1 MSDPG
6 SNPRIFLSTVV
17 PRPNQQRLVMAVMLA
32 SVVVFVAVLPFAQ
45 WQLAQVW
52 GFIPV
57 YESAVIINDLV
68 TAAMLVGQFTLL
80 RSPGLLALSSGYFFT
95 ATVAT
100 VHMLSFPGLFSATG
114 LLNAGPQ
121 TTAWL
126 YMFWHGGFPL
136 SLIAYALLQQSE
148 RTRHI
153 RLRHAVAPVLWAAC
167 VIFFL
172 TCGVTALATH
182 PTLLPAIMRGHG
194 YTGAMSTTIGIVGM
208 LNLLAAAI
216 LWRHRGH
223 SLLNLWCAV
232 VAVTSVFEVALS
244 AMFNHGRFD
253 LGFYAGRAYGLVAS
267 SFVLVA
273 LIIEHARLYAMLVKA
288 LDNESAARARA
299 LKKTQQLNEA
309 NEHLEQRVKDRTAQ
323 LSVTN
328 GELRQE
334 ITERKR
340 AEHALERSRE
350 ELRELAT
357 ISSRA
362 REEERRRL
370 SRELHDEIAQSLAAL
385 KVDMQML
392 EQKLDATNKPVAD
405 RLSSMQ
411 QAVDDMIGATRRLAS
426 DLRPSML
433 DDLGLVPACRWLVE
447 SFQRRH
453 RIRCELTIAPEHFE
467 LPEPF
472 ASTVY
477 RVLQECL
484 ANVARHA
491 NASVVQV
498 LLVYEAPTVQ
508 LSVRDDGIGFD
519 PSHPR
524 KDLSFGLVGLR
535 ERAYLVRGSLSIDSS
550 PETGTLIELTIP
562 QTMTPA
568 TEAPTPAPDARPKV
582 I

>member
-1 MSDPG
+1 MSDQG
-6 SNPRIFLSTVV
+6 GNPRIFLSTVQ

-57 YESAVIINDLV
+57 YESAVVINDLV

-95 ATVAT
+95 ATVAA
-100 VHMLSFPGLFSATG
+100 VHMLSFPGLFSASG

-126 YMFWHGGFPL
+126 YMFWHGGFPI
-136 SLIAYALLQQSE
+136 SLIAYALLQE
-148 RTRHI
+148 NTRTRHI
-153 RLRHAVAPVLWAAC
+153 RLRRAVSPVLWAAC
-167 VIFFL
+167 VVLLL
-172 TCGVTALATH
+172 TYGLTALATN
-182 PTLLPAIMRGHG
+182 PSLLPAIMRGHG
-194 YTGAMSTTIGIVGM
+194 YTGAMSTTVGIVWM
-208 LNLLAAAI
+208 LNVLAAAI

-267 SFVLVA
+267 GFVLVA

-299 LKKTQQLNEA
+299 LDKTQQLNEA

-328 GELRQE
+328 VELRQE
-334 ITERKR
+334 IAERKR
-340 AEHALERSRE
+340 AEQALERSRE

-370 SRELHDEIAQSLAAL
+370 SRELHDELAQSLAAL

-392 EQKLDATNKPVAD
+392 EQKLHATNKPVAD
-405 RLSSMQ
+405 RLSSME

-453 RIRCELTIAPEHFE
+453 RIRCELTIMPEHFE

-491 NASVVQV
+491 GASTVQV
-498 LLVYEAPTVQ
+498 RLVHDVPTVQ
-508 LSVRDDGIGFD
+508 LSVQDDGIGFD
-519 PSHPR
+519 PAHPR

-535 ERAYLVRGSLSIDSS
+535 ERAYLVRGSLSIESS
-550 PETGTLIELTIP
+550 PEAGTLIELTIP
-562 QTMTPA
+562 QTMTA
-568 TEAPTPAPDARPKV
+568 AMEAPLPAPDAQPRA

>member
-6 SNPRIFLSTVV
+6 SNPRIFLSTVL
-17 PRPNQQRLVMAVMLA
+17 PRPNQQRLVTAVMLA

-45 WQLAQVW
+45 WQLAPVW

-57 YESAVIINDLV
+57 YESAVVINDLV

-95 ATVAT
+95 ATVAA
-100 VHMLSFPGLFSATG
+100 VHMLSFPGLFSASG
-114 LLNAGPQ
+114 LLGAGPQ

-136 SLIAYALLQQSE
+136 SLIGYALLQENE
-148 RTRHI
+148 RIRRI
-153 RLRHAVAPVLWAAC
+153 RLSRAVSPVLWAAGA
-167 VIFFL
+167 VL
-172 TCGVTALATH
+172 LLAYGLTALATH
-182 PTLLPAIMRGHG
+182 PSLLPAIMRGNG
-194 YTGAMSTTIGIVGM
+194 YTGAMSTTVSIVWM
-208 LNLLAAAI
+208 LNVLAAAI

-223 SLLNLWCAV
+223 SLLNLWCTV
-232 VAVTSVFEVALS
+232 VAVTSAFEVALS
-244 AMFNHGRFD
+244 AVFNHGRFD

-267 SFVLVA
+267 GFVLVG

-288 LDNESAARARA
+288 LDNESAARAGA
-299 LKKTQQLNEA
+299 LEKTQQLNAA

-323 LSVTN
+323 LSATN
-328 GELRQE
+328 SELRQE

-340 AEHALERSRE
+340 AEQALERSRE
-350 ELRELAT
+350 ELRELAA

-370 SRELHDEIAQSLAAL
+370 SRELHDELAQSLAAL

-392 EQKLDATNKPVAD
+392 EHKLDATNAPVAE
-405 RLSSMQ
+405 RLSAMEH
-411 QAVDDMIGATRRLAS
+411 AVDDMIRATRRLAS

-453 RIRCELTIAPEHFE
+453 RIHCELKIVPGHLE

-491 NASVVQV
+491 GASAVHVR
-498 LLVYEAPTVQ
+498 LLYEASIVQ
-508 LSVRDDGIGFD
+508 LSVQDDGIGFD
-519 PSHPR
+519 PAHPR

-535 ERAYLVRGSLSIDSS
+535 ERAYLVRGSLSIESS
-550 PETGTLIELTIP
+550 PESGTLIELTIP
-562 QTMTPA
+562 QTMVTSPQL
-568 TEAPTPAPDARPKV
+568 PLPAPGAEPKAM
-582 I
+582 

>member
-17 PRPNQQRLVMAVMLA
+17 PRPNQKRLVMAAMLA

-57 YESAVIINDLV
+57 YESAVVINDLV

-95 ATVAT
+95 ATVAA
-100 VHMLSFPGLFSATG
+100 VHMLSFPGLFSASG

-136 SLIAYALLQQSE
+136 SLIAYALLQENE

-153 RLRHAVAPVLWAAC
+153 RLQHALSPVLWAGG
-167 VIFFL
+167 VVLLL
-172 TCGVTALATH
+172 TYGLTALATH
-182 PTLLPAIMRGHG
+182 PSLLAAIMSGHG
-194 YTGAMSTTIGIVGM
+194 YTGAMSTTVGIVWM
-208 LNLLAAAI
+208 LNVLAAAI

-232 VAVTSVFEVALS
+232 VAVTSAFEVALS
-244 AMFNHGRFD
+244 AVFNHGRFD

-299 LKKTQQLNEA
+299 LEKTQQLNEA
-309 NEHLEQRVKDRTAQ
+309 NEHLELRVKDRTTQ

-334 ITERKR
+334 IIERKR
-340 AEHALERSRE
+340 AEQALERSRE

-362 REEERRRL
+362 GEEERRRI
-370 SRELHDEIAQSLAAL
+370 SRELHDELAQSLAAL

-392 EQKLDATNKPVAD
+392 EHKLDATNKPAAE
-405 RLSSMQ
+405 RLSSME

-453 RIRCELTIAPEHFE
+453 RIRCELTIAPKYFE
-467 LPEPF
+467 LAEPF

-491 NASVVQV
+491 GASVVQV
-498 LLVYEAPTVQ
+498 RLIYEAPTIQ

-519 PSHPR
+519 PAHPR

-535 ERAYLVRGSLSIDSS
+535 ERAYLVQGSLSIDSS

-562 QTMTPA
+562 QTIVATPQ
-568 TEAPTPAPDARPKV
+568 TRLPAADDQPRAM
-582 I
+582 

>member
-6 SNPRIFLSTVV
+6 GNPRIFLSTVA
-17 PRPNQQRLVMAVMLA
+17 PPPSQQRLVMAVMLA

-57 YESAVIINDLV
+57 YESAVVINDLV

-80 RSPGLLALSSGYFFT
+80 RSPGLLILSSGYFFT
-95 ATVAT
+95 ATIAAA
-100 VHMLSFPGLFSATG
+100 HMLSFPGLFSASG
-114 LLNAGPQ
+114 LFGAGPQ

-136 SLIAYALLQQSE
+136 SLIGYALLQENE

-153 RLRHAVAPVLWAAC
+153 KLSQAVSPVLWAAG
-167 VIFFL
+167 VVLLL
-172 TCGVTALATH
+172 TYGLTALATR
-182 PTLLPAIMRGHG
+182 PSLLPSIMRGHG
-194 YTGAMSTTIGIVGM
+194 YTSAMSTTVGIVWM
-208 LNLLAAAI
+208 LNVVAAAI

-223 SLLNLWCAV
+223 SLLNLWCTV
-232 VAVTSVFEVALS
+232 VAVTSAFEVALS
-244 AMFNHGRFD
+244 GVFNHGRFD

-267 SFVLVA
+267 SFVLIA
-273 LIIEHARLYAMLVKA
+273 LIIEHTRLYAMLVKA
-288 LDNESAARARA
+288 LDNESTARTRA
-299 LKKTQQLNEA
+299 LEKTQQLNEV

-323 LSVTN
+323 LSITN
-328 GELRQE
+328 TELRQE

-340 AEHALERSRE
+340 AEQALERSKE

-362 REEERRRL
+362 PEEERRRL
-370 SRELHDEIAQSLAAL
+370 SRELHDELAQSLAAL
-385 KVDMQML
+385 KVDVQML
-392 EQKLDATNKPVAD
+392 EQKLVATSEPAAE
-405 RLSSMQ
+405 RLSSMEK
-411 QAVDDMIGATRRLAS
+411 AVDDMIRATRRLAS

-453 RIRCELTIAPEHFE
+453 SIQCELTIEPEHFE
-467 LPEPF
+467 LSEPY

-491 NASVVQV
+491 GASTVRVQ
-498 LLVYEAPTVQ
+498 LAYGQPTVH
-508 LSVRDDGIGFD
+508 LSVQDDGIGFD
-519 PSHPR
+519 PAHPR

-535 ERAYLVRGSLSIDSS
+535 ERAYLVRGSLSIESS

-562 QTMTPA
+562 QALTSATQEPRPARDATPKA
-568 TEAPTPAPDARPKV
+568 M
-582 I
+582 

>member
-1 MSDPG
+1 MSDQG
-6 SNPRIFLSTVV
+6 GNPRIFLSTVQ

-57 YESAVIINDLV
+57 YESAVVINDLV

-95 ATVAT
+95 ATVAA
-100 VHMLSFPGLFSATG
+100 VHMLSFPGLFSASG

-126 YMFWHGGFPL
+126 YMFWHGGFPV
-136 SLIAYALLQQSE
+136 SLIAYALLQE
-148 RTRHI
+148 NARTRHI
-153 RLRHAVAPVLWAAC
+153 RLRRVVYPVLWAAC
-167 VIFFL
+167 VVLLL
-172 TCGVTALATH
+172 TYGLTALATH
-182 PTLLPAIMRGHG
+182 PSLLPIIMRGHG
-194 YTGAMSTTIGIVGM
+194 YTGAMSSTVGIVWL
-208 LNLLAAAI
+208 LNVLAAAI

-267 SFVLVA
+267 GFVLVA

-288 LDNESAARARA
+288 LDSESAARTRA
-299 LKKTQQLNEA
+299 LDKTQQLNEA

-328 GELRQE
+328 VELRQE
-334 ITERKR
+334 IAERKR
-340 AEHALERSRE
+340 AEQALERSRE

-370 SRELHDEIAQSLAAL
+370 SRELHDELAQSLAAL

-392 EQKLDATNKPVAD
+392 EQKLDAANKPVAD
-405 RLSSMQ
+405 RLSSME

-453 RIRCELTIAPEHFE
+453 RIRCELTITPEHFE

-491 NASVVQV
+491 GASTVQV
-498 LLVYEAPTVQ
+498 RLVYDVPTVQ
-508 LSVRDDGIGFD
+508 LSVQDDGIGFD
-519 PSHPR
+519 PAHPR

-535 ERAYLVRGSLSIDSS
+535 ERAYLVRGSLSIESS
-550 PETGTLIELTIP
+550 PEAGTLIDLTIP
-562 QTMTPA
+562 QTMTAA
-568 TEAPTPAPDARPKV
+568 TEAPLPAPGAQPRA